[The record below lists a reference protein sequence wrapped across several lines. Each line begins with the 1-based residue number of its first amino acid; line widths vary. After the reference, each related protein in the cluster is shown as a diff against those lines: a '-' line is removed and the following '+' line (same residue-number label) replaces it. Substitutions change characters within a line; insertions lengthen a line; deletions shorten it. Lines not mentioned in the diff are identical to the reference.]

1 MGERRANPAVGL
13 VYDSG
18 ALIGADRD
26 DRRIWAI
33 HTRALQRGVRPIV
46 PAGCV
51 VEAWMD
57 QRQAKLARLL
67 DGCEVEPLT
76 NDQAKRSGLLRT
88 MSASAVS
95 AIDATV
101 VETAIRRVAAIA
113 TSDREDIE
121 NLLSNSRSK
130 HQIIDV

>member
-1 MGERRANPAVGL
+1 MGERRPSPPVGL

-51 VEAWMD
+51 VEAWQD

-67 DGCEVEPLT
+67 DGCEIEPLT
-76 NDQAKRSGLLRT
+76 DDRAKRSGLLRAAA
-88 MSASAVS
+88 SGKVSAV
-95 AIDATV
+95 DATV
-101 VETAIRRVAAIA
+101 VEAAIRRVAAIA
-113 TSDREDIE
+113 TSDRADIE
-121 NLLSNSRSK
+121 NLLSNTRTK
-130 HQIIDV
+130 PQLIDV